1 MPLNLFKD
9 FKHLNIIMS
18 FTTKEETLV
27 NFLLNYYKTKITLFK
42 DIIYQNTP
50 LSLRLLDWLVTNYSK
65 KYNIIYPLISSN
77 ETIYFNIYLD
87 YKNQLKAY
95 SKKFFD
101 PFCRQKRLIINT
113 QTFKWREYPNN
124 TLDDISENEIVTTV
138 GQLNFFRW
146 FIDNKILDYALNNIK
161 LIDSDMINT
170 MSYKKKGKRTVLSP
184 SAVKGIYTNKCAITI
199 KFKA

>member
-1 MPLNLFKD
+1 
-9 FKHLNIIMS
+9 MS
-18 FTTKEETLV
+18 FTSKEETLI
-27 NFLLNYYKTKITLFK
+27 NFLLNYYKSKIQLFK

-65 KYNIIYPLISSN
+65 KYNIIYPLNNSGEIV
-77 ETIYFNIYLD
+77 YFNIYLD

-113 QTFKWREYPNN
+113 STFKWREYKEE
-124 TLDDISENEIVTTV
+124 DILETETEIVTTV

-146 FIDNKILDYALNNIK
+146 FIDNKILDYALLNIK
-161 LIDSDMINT
+161 FIDADMINT
-170 MSYKKKGKRTVLSP
+170 MACKKKGKRTVLSP
-184 SAVKGIYTNKCAITI
+184 SAVKGIYTNKCNITI
-199 KFKA
+199 KFKP